1 MKMKGDQRKNVE
13 SPDSSRRCLASS
25 KTDFEKKNRLFC
37 SLGRRDHFYYL
48 QRVLQVISGNHTLSF
63 LFVCVPHSL
72 TS

>member
-1 MKMKGDQRKNVE
+1 MKVKGDQSKNVK
-13 SPDSSRRCLASS
+13 SPDVLRRCLESS

-37 SLGRRDHFYYL
+37 SLGRCDKFYYL
-48 QRVLQVISGNHTLSF
+48 QRVLQVISSNHTISF